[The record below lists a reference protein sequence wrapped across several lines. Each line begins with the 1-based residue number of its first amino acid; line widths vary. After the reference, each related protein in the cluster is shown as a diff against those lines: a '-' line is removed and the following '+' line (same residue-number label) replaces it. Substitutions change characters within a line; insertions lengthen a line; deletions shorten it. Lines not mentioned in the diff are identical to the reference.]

1 MRGGKKEGRPKSLST
16 KYMVG
21 EIQCLAF
28 IMCKIPLVLKARCI
42 KLK

>member
-1 MRGGKKEGRPKSLST
+1 MRGGKKREDLNHYQQSIWLEKS
-16 KYMVG
+16 
-21 EIQCLAF
+21 QCLAF